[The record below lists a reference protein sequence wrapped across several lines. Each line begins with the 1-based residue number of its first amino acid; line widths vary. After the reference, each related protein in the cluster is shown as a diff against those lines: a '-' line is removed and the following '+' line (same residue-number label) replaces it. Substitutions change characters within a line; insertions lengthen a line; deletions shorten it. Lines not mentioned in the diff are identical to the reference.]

1 MASSKV
7 NNENVNCNDFTKC
20 TICFDDFK
28 SPKWLPCSHSFC
40 HECLKNHIEFSC
52 QSKLAPVGFSCPL
65 CRDFIL
71 VENISAKISDW
82 VNGFPNNDTLGKI
95 SETLQGG
102 FCDSCQR
109 DGEEAKATQ
118 FCLKCKEK
126 LCIVCTKCHKRN
138 LVTKDHE
145 VLLLDELKK
154 SPIVIETRKS
164 CYKHADEI
172 IKYYCRDH
180 SLPCCTSCICTVHRK
195 CDNIETARET
205 AERFRKTEHNKLSLA
220 MVDLENELTAIK
232 QELEKNVSNIDETFD
247 SLSASAEELYTKVLK
262 HIQTVRNEYLNQLSE
277 KTKVCKIEL
286 QENAESIEDKI
297 FYLKRCR
304 KSLNDLKEETKD
316 DQYVRE
322 FHDANKKYTM
332 LRDLY
337 SKDKFRLKLVGLT
350 SIPVTQDIERTI
362 CFCDVN
368 IVTTKRFFQ
377 KKKCR
382 VAVRQVITI

>member
-1 MASSKV
+1 
-7 NNENVNCNDFTKC
+7 
-20 TICFDDFK
+20 
-28 SPKWLPCSHSFC
+28 
-40 HECLKNHIEFSC
+40 
-52 QSKLAPVGFSCPL
+52 
-65 CRDFIL
+65 
-71 VENISAKISDW
+71 
-82 VNGFPNNDTLGKI
+82 
-95 SETLQGG
+95 
-102 FCDSCQR
+102 
-109 DGEEAKATQ
+109 
-118 FCLKCKEK
+118 
-126 LCIVCTKCHKRN
+126 
-138 LVTKDHE
+138 
-145 VLLLDELKK
+145 
-154 SPIVIETRKS
+154 
-164 CYKHADEI
+164 
-172 IKYYCRDH
+172 
-180 SLPCCTSCICTVHRK
+180 
-195 CDNIETARET
+195 
-205 AERFRKTEHNKLSLA
+205 

-362 CFCDVN
+362 CFCDVI